1 MTAYKLIAKE
11 KSIENVI
18 SAIKALNEK
27 NLKKNKKEKYHMP
40 AKFEFQNARELFKN
54 AKTETFDNARVSTL
68 NVSSARIPKILLRS
82 SFSRCWHPATCLQ
95 KFGFQSH
102 SPCTPPTHAFAHR
115 FRHLLPFTQSFCFT
129 NEYLNLRGRNS
140 ILMFAHF
147 LPQLKW
153 SDPDKEGL
161 VNFLTNGKGFSS
173 SRVLN
178 GLTKI

>member
-54 AKTETFDNARVSTL
+54 AKTETLDNAR
-68 NVSSARIPKILLRS
+68 
-82 SFSRCWHPATCLQ
+82 
-95 KFGFQSH
+95 
-102 SPCTPPTHAFAHR
+102 
-115 FRHLLPFTQSFCFT
+115 
-129 NEYLNLRGRNS
+129 
-140 ILMFAHF
+140 
-147 LPQLKW
+147 LKW